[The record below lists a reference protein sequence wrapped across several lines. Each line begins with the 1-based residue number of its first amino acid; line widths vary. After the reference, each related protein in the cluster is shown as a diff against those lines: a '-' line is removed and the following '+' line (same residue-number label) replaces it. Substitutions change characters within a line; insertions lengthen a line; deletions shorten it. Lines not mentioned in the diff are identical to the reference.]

1 MGYNNTIALNGVDK
15 DPLKGDKWYDSEGA
29 GSVTWRSPSNIAL
42 VKYWGKRSG
51 QIPENPSVSI
61 TLEKSFT
68 ETTVKYFPV
77 KKNSG
82 TLRKFTFEG
91 KEKKPFRGRLVSYL
105 KEITGLYPFLKNYD
119 LFIESSNSFPH
130 SAGIA
135 SSASAM
141 SALALCLTS
150 MEKVILDSQN
160 DADNFFRK
168 ASYAARI
175 GSGSA
180 ARSVFPG
187 FVLWGYVPE
196 ILNSAN
202 EWAVPLEDVNEIF
215 RDMGNAILL
224 VDDTPKDVSSSTG
237 HVLMQANP
245 WAPVRYGQA
254 VENTIGLMEAIS
266 SGDMD
271 EFTRIVES
279 EAMTLHALMMSS
291 GRGYF
296 LLKPGTIEIIERVRK
311 FRRETDIP
319 LAFTLDAGP
328 NVHIIYPRAYHER
341 ISSFIE
347 SQLIRF
353 CKTGKWIDDTCGRGP
368 VEIGIKHNH

>member
-1 MGYNNTIALNGVDK
+1 MHVNNRIALNGTETGSRD
-15 DPLKGDKWYDSEGA
+15 DLRHREGS
-29 GSVTWRSPSNIAL
+29 GSISWRSPSNIAL

-68 ETTVKYFPV
+68 ETTVSYYPV

-82 TLRKFTFEG
+82 KLRKFIFEG
-91 KEKKPFRGRLVSYL
+91 KEKEPFKGRLVSYL
-105 KEITGLYPFLKNYD
+105 KEVKGLYPFLKDYD
-119 LFIESSNSFPH
+119 LCIESRNSFPH

-150 MEKVILDSQN
+150 MERVIMDSLN
-160 DADNFFRK
+160 DDDNFFRK
-168 ASYAARI
+168 ASYAARL

-187 FVLWGYVPE
+187 FVLWGHVPE

-202 EWAVPLEDVNEIF
+202 EWAVPVQDVHEAF

-224 VDDTPKDVSSSTG
+224 VDETPKSVSSSAG

-245 WAPVRYGQA
+245 WAPVRYEQA
-254 VENTIGLMEAIS
+254 VENTIGLLEAIS

-271 EFTRIVES
+271 GFTRIVES

-291 GRGYF
+291 GKGYF

-311 FRRETDIP
+311 FRMETDIP
-319 LAFTLDAGP
+319 LAYTLDAGP
-328 NVHIIYPRAYHER
+328 NVHIIYPRVYHDR

-347 SQLIRF
+347 SQLIKF
-353 CKTGKWIDDTCGRGP
+353 CKTGKWIDDTCGTGP
-368 VEIGIKHNH
+368 AEIGIKHNH